1 MTKINQE
8 GVKIVKTKISAPLE
22 TAAEKLIEKGNFK
35 DVQPMFQLVFE
46 IIRDIE
52 TKWEKID

>member
-1 MTKINQE
+1 MSKINQE
-8 GVKIVKTKISAPLE
+8 GVKIIKTKISTPLE

-52 TKWEKID
+52 TKWEKVD

>member
-1 MTKINQE
+1 MLKISKE
-8 GVKIVKTKISAPLE
+8 GVKIVKSKISTPLE
-22 TAAEKLIEKGNFK
+22 TAAEKLIENGNFK

-52 TKWEKID
+52 TKWEKVD

>member
-1 MTKINQE
+1 MAKINQE

-22 TAAEKLIEKGNFK
+22 TASEKLIEKGNFK